1 MLIVILHGIIE
12 LNLKKN
18 NRGILTGQNWEL

>member
-1 MLIVILHGIIE
+1 MLIVILHEIIE

-18 NRGILTGQNWEL
+18 IRGILTGQNWEL